1 MIRHRLQQITTRWR
15 HSSASRSSL
24 ARWYRST
31 RTPEQTQWR
40 LLETILHEN
49 KDSAFGRKHGFSEI
63 RSLEDWRT
71 RVPVHERQDFQ
82 AWVRIQ
88 ENDSVP
94 GLTQSPALMYLS
106 AEDQDVQNPGLPLVA
121 KGFRQME
128 SEQLM
133 FLRLLGRQ
141 FGRVLKG
148 PVVVDQEIAVRHY
161 TTTGEPVGG
170 VRGWWY
176 KNHGERAGL
185 RAFVP
190 QAVNTMDRG
199 KIRTQTLL
207 SLALQQDRLSWLIVP
222 DATSLGQLV
231 QGLREQSHDLLK
243 ILESGEI
250 PGLKAISN
258 PLNRAVH
265 RVLHASPRH
274 AARFLAYLEKSG
286 DDITRLWPEL
296 RLVVVEEEPEVPE
309 HEAALKWLPDTV
321 SLASAGYWVPELR
334 AGLVW
339 ASAGPGCL
347 PLLHHV
353 LFEFLADS
361 DFESGFKYFQQIMGL
376 LPQTLYQLTQ
386 RGGVR
391 YDEP

>member
-1 MIRHRLQQITTRWR
+1 
-15 HSSASRSSL
+15 
-24 ARWYRST
+24 
-31 RTPEQTQWR
+31 
-40 LLETILHEN
+40 
-49 KDSAFGRKHGFSEI
+49 
-63 RSLEDWRT
+63 
-71 RVPVHERQDFQ
+71 
-82 AWVRIQ
+82 
-88 ENDSVP
+88 
-94 GLTQSPALMYLS
+94 
-106 AEDQDVQNPGLPLVA
+106 
-121 KGFRQME
+121 ME

-243 ILESGEI
+243 ILESGLEI
-250 PGLKAISN
+250 GIGKELEQNMMQQGQA
-258 PLNRAVH
+258 
-265 RVLHASPRH
+265 PR
-274 AARFLAYLEKSG
+274 
-286 DDITRLWPEL
+286 T
-296 RLVVVEEEPEVPE
+296 
-309 HEAALKWLPDTV
+309 
-321 SLASAGYWVPELR
+321 
-334 AGLVW
+334 
-339 ASAGPGCL
+339 C
-347 PLLHHV
+347 
-353 LFEFLADS
+353 
-361 DFESGFKYFQQIMGL
+361 
-376 LPQTLYQLTQ
+376 
-386 RGGVR
+386 
-391 YDEP
+391 